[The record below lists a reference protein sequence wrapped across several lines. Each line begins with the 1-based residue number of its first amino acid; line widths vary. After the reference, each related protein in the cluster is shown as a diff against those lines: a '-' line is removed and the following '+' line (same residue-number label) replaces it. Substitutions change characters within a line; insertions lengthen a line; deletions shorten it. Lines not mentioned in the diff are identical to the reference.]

1 MHTIHISGAYQMYQL
16 RIDIDSK
23 LKIML
28 ALLVKEQDWSEL
40 SETVDFSSATLSKHI
55 TALENE
61 GIINT
66 TISPIDRRKKIYH
79 IDALKVAAFIDE
91 TLLPEKLTKE
101 EIKEFAKYLKDEVKK
116 RYQTTAKSR
125 LQGYQ
130 HIIDISTVT
139 HLLMELKVTGI
150 VTQQCKEKKELVMEW
165 GSSIEK
171 NADYLFKI
179 KTDPL
184 SDLAHKRDTS
194 DKMEC
199 FEDFIV
205 MNLSDNLLKKF
216 SMIKLPTHINALAE
230 LLIYNSMYPIYR
242 AMTHKLADS

>member
-1 MHTIHISGAYQMYQL
+1 MYQL

-28 ALLVKEQDWSEL
+28 ALLLKEQDWSEL

-66 TISPIDRRKKIYH
+66 TISPIDRRKKIYQ
-79 IDALKVAAFIDE
+79 IDALKIATFIDE

-101 EIKEFAKYLKDEVKK
+101 EIKEFAKYLEEEVKK
-116 RYQTTAKSR
+116 RYQTTAKNR

-150 VTQQCKEKKELVMEW
+150 VTQECKKNKKLILKW
-165 GSSIEK
+165 GSDTEK
-171 NADYLFKI
+171 NADFLFKI

-184 SDLAHKRDTS
+184 TEYTHKMDTS
-194 DKMEC
+194 DKKEC
-199 FEDFIV
+199 LEDFIV
-205 MNLSDNLLKKF
+205 LNLSDNLLKKF

-230 LLIYNSMYPIYR
+230 VLIHNSLHGLYH

>member
-1 MHTIHISGAYQMYQL
+1 MYQL

-101 EIKEFAKYLKDEVKK
+101 EIKEFAKYLEEEIKK
-116 RYQTTAKSR
+116 RYQTTAKNR
-125 LQGYQ
+125 LQGFQ

-150 VTQQCKEKKELVMEW
+150 VTQQCKKNKKLILEW
-165 GSSIEK
+165 GSDVEK
-171 NADYLFKI
+171 NDNYLFNMKI
-179 KTDPL
+179 DPL
-184 SDLAHKRDTS
+184 TEHAHKMKTS
-194 DKMEC
+194 DRKDC

-216 SMIKLPTHINALAE
+216 SMIILPTHINALAE
-230 LLIYNSMYPIYR
+230 VLIYNSMYPIYR